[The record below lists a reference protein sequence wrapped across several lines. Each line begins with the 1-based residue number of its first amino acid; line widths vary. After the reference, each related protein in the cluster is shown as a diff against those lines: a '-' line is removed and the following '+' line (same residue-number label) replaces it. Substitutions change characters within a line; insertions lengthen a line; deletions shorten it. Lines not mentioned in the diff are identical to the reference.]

1 MKDVKSLTI
10 LVVEDNPGDFDLIS
24 EYLSDVNWVSY
35 DLIPCASLQQAKEK
49 LLVNTLDAVLLDLSL
64 PDSTGIGTVSNM
76 RSLSDRLPIIVLTG
90 IDNDEVGEQSI
101 QQGAQEYLAK
111 NELNGR
117 LLSRVIKYAIKR
129 KQMDLKLEKLAIT
142 DPLTELY
149 NRRYFFERGW
159 NEYVRARR
167 YEHALAVVMMDI
179 DYFKKVNDVY
189 GHICGDKVLVNVAN
203 LLKKTVRGIEKT
215 VRGIDLVS
223 RFGGEEFIVLI
234 PETDLKGVQLLAERM
249 RLEIADTPIEHN
261 GKSFH
266 ISISIGVSMIDAN
279 NGDFEGMINQAD
291 IALYKA
297 KDKGRNRVE
306 LYDSGLHDDYLP
318 R

>member
-1 MKDVKSLTI
+1 MKDVKTLTI
-10 LVVEDNPGDFDLIS
+10 LVVEDNPGDYDLIS

-179 DYFKKVNDVY
+179 DYFKKVNDLY
-189 GHICGDKVLVNVAN
+189 GHICGDKVLVSVAA
-203 LLKKTVRGIEKT
+203 LLKKTVRGI
-215 VRGIDLVS
+215 DLMA
-223 RFGGEEFIVLI
+223 RFGGEEFIALL

-266 ISISIGVSMIDAN
+266 ISISIGIAMIDAN

>member
-1 MKDVKSLTI
+1 MKEVKSLTI
-10 LVVEDNPGDFDLIS
+10 LVVEDNPGDYDLIN
-24 EYLSDVNWVSY
+24 EYLGDVNWVSY

-167 YEHALAVVMMDI
+167 YEHDLAVVMMDI
-179 DYFKKVNDVY
+179 DYFKKVNDFY
-189 GHICGDKVLVNVAN
+189 GHICGDKVLVSVAA
-203 LLKKTVRGIEKT
+203 LLKKT

-234 PETDLKGVQLLAERM
+234 PETELKGVQLLAERM

-266 ISISIGVSMIDAN
+266 ISISIGIAMIDNN

-306 LYDSGLHDDYLP
+306 LYDSGLQDDYLSE
-318 R
+318 

>member
-1 MKDVKSLTI
+1 MREVKTLTI

-24 EYLSDVNWVSY
+24 EYLSEVNRASY
-35 DLIPCASLQQAKEK
+35 ELIPCGSLQQAKEK
-49 LLVNTLDAVLLDLSL
+49 LLVNTLDAILLDLSL
-64 PDSTGIGTVSNM
+64 PDSSGIGTVSNM

-90 IDNDEVGEQSI
+90 IDNDEIGEQSI

-167 YEHALAVVMMDI
+167 YEHALAIVMMDI
-179 DYFKKVNDVY
+179 DYFKKVNDFY
-189 GHICGDKVLVNVAN
+189 GHICGDKVLVSVAA
-203 LLKKTVRGIEKT
+203 LLKKT

-234 PETDLKGVQLLAERM
+234 PETDLQGVQLLAERM
-249 RLEIADTPIEHN
+249 RLEVADTPIEHN
-261 GKSFH
+261 GKSFN
-266 ISISIGVSMIDAN
+266 ISISIGVAMIDSN

-306 LYDSGLHDDYLP
+306 LYDNCLNDNNLP

>member
-1 MKDVKSLTI
+1 MREVKTLTI

-24 EYLSDVNWVSY
+24 EYLSEVNWVSY
-35 DLIPCASLQQAKEK
+35 ELIPCSSLQQAKEK

-64 PDSTGIGTVSNM
+64 PDSSGIGTVSNM

-90 IDNDEVGEQSI
+90 LDNDEIGEQSI

-167 YEHALAVVMMDI
+167 YEHALAIVMMDI
-179 DYFKKVNDVY
+179 DYFKKVNDFY
-189 GHICGDKVLVNVAN
+189 GHICGDKVLVSVAN
-203 LLKKTVRGIEKT
+203 LLRKT

-249 RLEIADTPIEHN
+249 RLEVADTPIEHN

-266 ISISIGVSMIDAN
+266 ISISIGVAMIDSN

-306 LYDSGLHDDYLP
+306 LYNNSLNDNNMP

>member
-24 EYLSDVNWVSY
+24 EYLSDVSWVAY

-76 RSLSDRLPIIVLTG
+76 RSLSERLPIIVLTG

-189 GHICGDKVLVNVAN
+189 GHICGDKVLVNVAA
-203 LLKKTVRGIEKT
+203 LLKKT

-234 PETDLKGVQLLAERM
+234 PETELKGVQLLAERM
-249 RLEIADTPIEHN
+249 RLEVADTPIEHN

-266 ISISIGVSMIDAN
+266 ISISIGVAMIDAN
-279 NGDFEGMINQAD
+279 NGDFESMINQAD

-306 LYDSGLHDDYLP
+306 LYDGGLCDDYLSD
-318 R
+318 

>member
-24 EYLSDVNWVSY
+24 EYLSDVNWIAY

-76 RSLSDRLPIIVLTG
+76 RSLSERLPIIVLTG

-203 LLKKTVRGIEKT
+203 LLKKTVRGI
-215 VRGIDLVS
+215 DLVS

-266 ISISIGVSMIDAN
+266 ISISIGIAMIDAN